1 MPTAKIWRALGAP
14 DFSPHVRQ
22 LLKLANAKY
31 TADTRS
37 SLVSTLNLAWAE
49 VELTRKLQKQRI
61 PARLFDPLNDSV
73 KRTQK
78 LLRRLEMDH
87 LPDIAIDEW
96 AVLNRRAITPGKMF
110 DEVPPGATIV
120 AFNRHQMLDRL
131 LRDLARYNPKRK
143 RGHQQERDKLIIV
156 ARAGH
161 FFRQYSPKQ
170 LTSYSDG
177 MFAVFC
183 KRFYEVVTGEPL
195 SGSGLEQH
203 IRDEEKTPTIG
214 TQMVQ
219 KT

>member
-156 ARAGH
+156 AGPVTFSGNTRLSSLPAIPMEC
-161 FFRQYSPKQ
+161 SP
-170 LTSYSDG
+170 Y
-177 MFAVFC
+177 FARDFTRLLRVSPS
-183 KRFYEVVTGEPL
+183 VVVAL
-195 SGSGLEQH
+195 SS
-203 IRDEEKTPTIG
+203 T
-214 TQMVQ
+214 
-219 KT
+219 